1 MNKLLVYWTGSVVVS
16 FVIFL
21 LSSCKVH
28 RAKHAFNDCMTLG
41 GVFGGQLFL
50 ILWLLG
56 LVYIF
61 YT

>member
-1 MNKLLVYWTGSVVVS
+1 MNKLLVYWTGSVVLS
-16 FVIFL
+16 FVIFI

-28 RAKHAFNDCMTLG
+28 RAKYAFVNCIIFG
-41 GVFGGQLFL
+41 GVVMGQLFL

-61 YT
+61 YA